1 MPEYLLPDNGYVV
14 GEDHKMYA
22 DFVRELISTYRKSED
37 LIMLNAYV
45 KGSDPK
51 TDLAIS
57 KKTIIDEFLTQKIEQ
72 KVNFQDMLYQ
82 LRDIFLMPPDEEL

>member
-1 MPEYLLPDNGYVV
+1 
-14 GEDHKMYA
+14 MYS

-57 KKTIIDEFLTQKIEQ
+57 RETIIDEFLTQ
-72 KVNFQDMLYQ
+72 
-82 LRDIFLMPPDEEL
+82 R